1 VLKILPFFKDAFW
14 GSEIDKKFKNLVEIS
29 PKIPQGT
36 YHITKVGQEGAD
48 LYYLQQGSN
57 WWIDITTRKQA
68 QAHFNKYNDDG
79 YVTPYR

>member
-1 VLKILPFFKDAFW
+1 MLKILPFFKDAFL
-14 GSEIDKKFKNLVEIS
+14 GSEIDKRFKKYVKKS
-29 PKIPQGT
+29 TKIPKGT
-36 YHITKVGQEGAD
+36 YHITWVGQKGAD